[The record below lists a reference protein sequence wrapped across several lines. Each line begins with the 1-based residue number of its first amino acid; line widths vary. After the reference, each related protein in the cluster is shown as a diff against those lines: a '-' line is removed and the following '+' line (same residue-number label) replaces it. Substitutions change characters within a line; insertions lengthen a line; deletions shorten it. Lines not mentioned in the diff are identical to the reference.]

1 MNCETIRRAYN
12 SDSPRIISLIA
23 DVYREYGDEIYL
35 EGADKDLVDIEG
47 YYRQVSG
54 DFVILERNDEIAGTH
69 AVLPLDLANRVI
81 TFRRLY
87 LRQELRGSG
96 CGKRLMKWAI
106 DWSMRE
112 GYHSVEFWSDIRFQ
126 RAHRFFQQLGFTK
139 GDTRNMTDGAM
150 PYSEYQFSM
159 NLFGQN
165 NIA

>member
-12 SDSPRIISLIA
+12 SDSARIISLIA

-69 AVLPLDLANRVI
+69 AVLPLDPPNRVI

-87 LRQELRGSG
+87 IRQELRGSG
-96 CGKRLMKWAI
+96 CGQRLMKWAI
-106 DWSMRE
+106 DWAIRE
-112 GYHSVEFWSDIRFQ
+112 GYYSVEFWSDVRFQ
-126 RAHRFFQQLGFTK
+126 GAHSFFQGLGFTK
-139 GDTRNMTDGAM
+139 GDTRDMRDGAM
-150 PYSEYQFSM
+150 PYSEYRFSM
-159 NLFGQN
+159 SLSGLDNMT
-165 NIA
+165 